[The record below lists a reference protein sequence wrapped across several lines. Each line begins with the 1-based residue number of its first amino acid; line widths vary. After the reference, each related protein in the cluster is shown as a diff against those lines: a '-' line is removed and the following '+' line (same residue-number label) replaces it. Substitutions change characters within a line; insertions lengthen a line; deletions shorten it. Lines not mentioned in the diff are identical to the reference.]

1 MAKKP
6 GKVIVK
12 DRGYIKRIMNQ
23 RALKGWKASVGV
35 HGSEASRDAAEQ
47 GEPDNVQLAVWHE
60 FGTSNGHIPERSF
73 LRSAFDKNQRKYERL
88 MGMQTGL
95 VIDGVQTPKGAVSVV
110 AERMV
115 ADIVNGINRGIPP
128 PNAPSTIEAKGS
140 SKPLIDTGQ
149 LKGSITYVVSK

>member
-1 MAKKP
+1 MPMKP
-6 GKVIVK
+6 GKVVVK
-12 DRGYIKRIMNQ
+12 DRGYIKRLQNQ

-35 HGSEASRDAAEQ
+35 HGTDSDRDED
-47 GEPDNVQLAVWHE
+47 GPDNVQLAVWHE
-60 FGTSNGHIPERSF
+60 FGAEGIPERSF
-73 LRSAFDKNQRKYERL
+73 LRSAFDQNVSKYEKL

-115 ADIVNGINRGIPP
+115 ADVVNGINRGIPP

-140 SKPLIDTGQ
+140 SKPLIDSGQ
-149 LKGSITYVVSK
+149 LKGSITFKVHK